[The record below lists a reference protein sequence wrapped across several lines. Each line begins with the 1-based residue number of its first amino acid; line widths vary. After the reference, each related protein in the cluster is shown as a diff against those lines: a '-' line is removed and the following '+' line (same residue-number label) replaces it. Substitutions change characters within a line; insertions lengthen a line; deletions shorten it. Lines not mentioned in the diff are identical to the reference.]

1 MAGLNIGD
9 VVSIQIHGRIFNQV
23 TMSTF
28 HYKVT
33 TASTTPDTKVALEA
47 LGTSFKTQLNAPGL
61 AFLQAA
67 PQNWLAEK
75 VRLQVVSPILSQY
88 AIVSWNLFGTIGS
101 DANASNVTGTLTRR
115 TSFGGRTQIGAL
127 HTAPLPDAAML
138 SGLIAA
144 SHLAKMDNL
153 ADKMDNNFT
162 VLAETT
168 QVTPVLWS
176 TNDPFNNNKLITSI
190 IVQPEIRVMR
200 RRTVGLGI

>member
-28 HYKVT
+28 FYKVT
-33 TASTTPDTKVALEA
+33 TAATTPDTKVALEA
-47 LGTSFKTQLNAPGL
+47 LGTAFKTQLNAPGL
-61 AFLQAA
+61 AFVQAA
-67 PQNWLAEK
+67 PQNWVAEK
-75 VRLQVVSPILSQY
+75 VRLQVVSPYLSQY
-88 AIVSWNLFGTIGS
+88 AIVNWNMFGTVGS

-115 TSFGGRTQIGAL
+115 TSLGGRNQIGAL

-138 SGLIAA
+138 NGLIAA
-144 SHLAKMDNL
+144 SHIARLENL

-176 TNDPFNNNKLITSI
+176 HTDPFDDTKLITSI
-190 IVQPEIRVMR
+190 IVQPEIRVLR